1 MDNKIFNTLKRLF
14 LVILG
19 GVIMAFN
26 INTFVHAGGLLPGGF
41 TGVVILVQEICQR
54 YGNFHIPFSV
64 LYYALNAIP
73 AAFCFRYIGRRFT
86 FYSVLM
92 ILVSGFLTDY
102 MPDMFIKFI
111 QLHDTL
117 LSAVFGGIINGISI
131 VLCLYAGA
139 SSGGTDFI
147 AIYISE
153 KYRKESWNYIFFGNC
168 IVLAVAGI
176 LFSLN
181 KALYSIIYQYV
192 TTLTLGILYRNYQQ
206 STLLI
211 ITKMPDEM
219 HRMIYQK
226 TNHGATIIDCFGSFE
241 KQKRTLLYSV
251 ITATQVKDIIPEIK
265 KIDDESFVNVIK
277 TEHINGRFYHHPKD

>member
-1 MDNKIFNTLKRLF
+1 
-14 LVILG
+14 
-19 GVIMAFN
+19 
-26 INTFVHAGGLLPGGF
+26 
-41 TGVVILVQEICQR
+41 
-54 YGNFHIPFSV
+54 
-64 LYYALNAIP
+64 
-73 AAFCFRYIGRRFT
+73 
-86 FYSVLM
+86 M

-168 IVLAVAGI
+168 IVLTIAGV

-181 KALYSIIYQYV
+181 KALYSIIFQYV
-192 TTLTLGILYRNYQQ
+192 TTLTLGTLYRNYQQ

-211 ITKMPDEM
+211 ITKLPDEI
-219 HRMIYQK
+219 HNMIHQK

-241 KQKRTLLYSV
+241 KHKRTLLYSV

-277 TEHINGRFYHHPKD
+277 TEHINGKFYHLPKD

>member
-1 MDNKIFNTLKRLF
+1 MSNKIFYTLKRCF

-41 TGVVILVQEICQR
+41 TGVVLLVQEICLR
-54 YGNFHIPFSV
+54 YGKFHIPFSV

-92 ILVSGFLTDY
+92 IIVSGFLTDY
-102 MPDMFIKFI
+102 MPAMFIDFI

-117 LSAVFGGIINGISI
+117 LSAIFGGIINGISI
-131 VLCLYAGA
+131 VLCLFADA

-153 KYRKESWNYIFFGNC
+153 KYRKEAWYYIFFGNC
-168 IVLAVAGI
+168 IVLAIAGI

-181 KALYSIIYQYV
+181 KALYSIIFQYV
-192 TTLTLGILYRNYQQ
+192 TTLTLGALYRNYQQ

-211 ITKMPDEM
+211 ITKIPDEM
-219 HRMIYQK
+219 HRMIHQK

-241 KQKRTLLYSV
+241 KHKRTLLYSV
-251 ITATQVKDIIPEIK
+251 ITASQVKNIIPEIK
-265 KIDDESFVNVIK
+265 KIDDEAFVNVIK

>member
-1 MDNKIFNTLKRLF
+1 MDEKIFYTVKRCI

-41 TGVVILVQEICQR
+41 TGVVLLVQEICQR
-54 YGNFHIPFSV
+54 FGNFHIPFSV
-64 LYYALNAIP
+64 MYYALNAVP
-73 AAFCFRYIGRRFT
+73 AAFCFRYVGKKFT

-92 ILVSGFLTDY
+92 IFVSGILTDY
-102 MPDMFIKFI
+102 MPHMFINFI

-117 LSAVFGGIINGISI
+117 LSAIFGGIINGIAI
-131 VLCLYAGA
+131 VLCLYADA

-168 IVLAVAGI
+168 VILAVAGV

-181 KALYSIIYQYV
+181 KALYSIIFQYV
-192 TTLTLGILYRNYQQ
+192 TTLALQTLYRNYQQ

-211 ITKMPDEM
+211 ITKMPDDV
-219 HRMIYQK
+219 HRMIYQR
-226 TNHGATIIDCFGSFE
+226 TGHGATIIDCFGSFD
-241 KQKRTLLYSV
+241 K
-251 ITATQVKDIIPEIK
+251 
-265 KIDDESFVNVIK
+265 
-277 TEHINGRFYHHPKD
+277 H